1 MQIKKNHY
9 KIKNLIK
16 IIIKLVIKLNQIK
29 SNYNNNKIIKNKMIK
44 IYKVK
49 VKVIKIL
56 KNLIKMQTKIILII
70 TFNYNNDSI

>member
-29 SNYNNNKIIKNKMIK
+29 SNYNNKKIIKNKMIK